1 MTARSISKT
10 AACVTLVAAA
20 VWAPQASATSIEL
33 LGPSPRFGSPGA
45 IYVSGYRSEKSHV
58 LNIAYKARGDSYV
71 VTDSRPFGSIDAQC
85 RQLAK
90 RKVRC
95 ADPAPTGDADVSM
108 SGGEADDRLRVDD
121 SVRGS
126 LDLSGDE
133 GRDLLRVAS
142 GAHGFNSIF
151 GGPGRDRILGGPR
164 GGTLWGGTGRDEIHG
179 GRGDDA
185 VYDGGGKD
193 LARTGKGAD
202 IAYVEVDYSP
212 RNRPFSTENRIYL
225 GPGIDEISAR
235 NGHRDGLL
243 SCGRGGDDEAIL
255 DANDPK
261 PRSCE
266 ILQRGREAP

>member
-1 MTARSISKT
+1 MRA
-10 AACVTLVAAA
+10 
-20 VWAPQASATSIEL
+20 ATSFA
-33 LGPSPRFGSPGA
+33 SPPVPTAST
-45 IYVSGYRSEKSHV
+45 RSS
-58 LNIAYKARGDSYV
+58 AARGA
-71 VTDSRPFGSIDAQC
+71 TGSWAA
-85 RQLAK
+85 L
-90 RKVRC
+90 
-95 ADPAPTGDADVSM
+95 
-108 SGGEADDRLRVDD
+108 
-121 SVRGS
+121 
-126 LDLSGDE
+126 
-133 GRDLLRVAS
+133 
-142 GAHGFNSIF
+142 
-151 GGPGRDRILGGPR
+151 
-164 GGTLWGGTGRDEIHG
+164 DEIYG

-212 RNRPFSTENRIYL
+212 RNHPFSTENRIYL

-255 DANDPK
+255 DSNDPK